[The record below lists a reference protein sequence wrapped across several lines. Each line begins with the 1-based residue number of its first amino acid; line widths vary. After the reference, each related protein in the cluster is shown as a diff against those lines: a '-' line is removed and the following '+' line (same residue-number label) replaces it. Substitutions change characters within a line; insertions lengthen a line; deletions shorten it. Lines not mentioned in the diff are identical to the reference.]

1 MQEKSPSVGRRLAA
15 MSSARNRTTAAWPVR
30 CEEFAASARYSF
42 SPHAHHQ
49 PHACFVIGG
58 ALLEHEGTGHRRMAA
73 GTARLSPAGD
83 EHRLSVSGSGVR
95 CLVLSV
101 AHDFIEGSGTSFPE
115 ERVYVDGPAIADLA
129 RRFVDELRVPDDVS
143 PVCLE
148 LLALEA
154 AALNAN
160 PHRLVT
166 LATPGWLERVRDRV
180 RDDTR
185 AVPTLAELASDAGVS
200 RAHLARMFRARFGC
214 TIGQYVRGQRLEVAR
229 RLILRTET
237 PLSAVAFEAGF
248 ADQSHMTRSVTM
260 RFGAPPGRLR
270 AQRRSA

>member
-1 MQEKSPSVGRRLAA
+1 
-15 MSSARNRTTAAWPVR
+15 
-30 CEEFAASARYSF
+30 
-42 SPHAHHQ
+42 
-49 PHACFVIGG
+49 
-58 ALLEHEGTGHRRMAA
+58 
-73 GTARLSPAGD
+73 
-83 EHRLSVSGSGVR
+83 
-95 CLVLSV
+95 
-101 AHDFIEGSGTSFPE
+101 
-115 ERVYVDGPAIADLA
+115 
-129 RRFVDELRVPDDVS
+129 VS

-160 PHRLVT
+160 PHRLET

-185 AVPTLAELASDAGVS
+185 AVPTLAELANDAGVS